1 MKVKIKNIKVLKENM
16 VTLGNTMGMG
26 DVTPAGTETLG
37 SGDKMVNGLG
47 KPATQPADP
56 KNNKKKKGKSEESNT
71 PDVEEKKN
79 VKDKSKDIKAGKI
92 VGKINRKGINS

>member
-26 DVTPAGTETLG
+26 DVVPAGTETLG

-56 KNNKKKKGKSEESNT
+56 NKKKKGKSEETDT
-71 PDVEEKKN
+71 PEVEEKKN
-79 VKDKSKDIKAGKI
+79 SKDTSKETKAGKI
-92 VGKINRKGINS
+92 VGKITRKSINS

>member
-26 DVTPAGTETLG
+26 DVVPAGTETLG

-56 KNNKKKKGKSEESNT
+56 NKKKKGKSEETDT
-71 PDVEEKKN
+71 PEVEEKKDN
-79 VKDKSKDIKAGKI
+79 YKDTKAGKI
-92 VGKINRKGINS
+92 IGKITKKSLNS

>member
-26 DVTPAGTETLG
+26 DVVPAGTETLG

-47 KPATQPADP
+47 KPATQPAGP
-56 KNNKKKKGKSEESNT
+56 KKNKKKGKSEEEET
-71 PDVEEKKN
+71 PEIEEKKDN
-79 VKDKSKDIKAGKI
+79 SKDTKAGKI
-92 VGKINRKGINS
+92 VGKITKKSINS